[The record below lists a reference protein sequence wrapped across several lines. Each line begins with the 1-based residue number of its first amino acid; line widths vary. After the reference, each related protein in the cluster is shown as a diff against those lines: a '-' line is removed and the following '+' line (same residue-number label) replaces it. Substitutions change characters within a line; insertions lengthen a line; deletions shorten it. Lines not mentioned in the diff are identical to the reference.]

1 MGCTHDRHTLVIP
14 SATRYLTK
22 VRKFI
27 STHARK
33 AKISEASIVDLR
45 LAVDEACSNV
55 IEHAY
60 QGDSNEKLHLTLT
73 VEPSRVIVQIRDRGR
88 AFNEDRYQQPNV
100 VELSRNRKSGG
111 LGVDIIRRLM
121 DQVEYHTDGDINEIK
136 LVKLIRT
143 RSD

>member
-1 MGCTHDRHTLVIP
+1 MGCLSNRHTLVIP

-27 STHARK
+27 TTHARS
-33 AKISEASIVDLR
+33 AKICESSIVELR

-60 QGDSNEKLHLTLT
+60 QGDPSEKLHLTMT
-73 VEPSRVIVQIRDRGR
+73 VEPTRVIVQIRDRGR
-88 AFNEDRYQQPNV
+88 AFNEHTYQQPNV
-100 VELSRNRKSGG
+100 VELSRKRKSGG

-121 DQVEYHTDGDINEIK
+121 DQVEYFSDGDINEIK
-136 LVKLIRT
+136 LVKLIQP